1 MKKAMRFGLATVAA
15 YQGSGLLMLPDGSS
29 TRRLLVEDKVPGTLV
44 EDTEE
49 NPASG
54 NTKEEMQPFLTL
66 PSGKM
71 APENTA
77 APAQEVQKKVRFN
90 FSEKK
95 IFKA

>member
-1 MKKAMRFGLATVAA
+1 MNFGLATVAA
-15 YQGSGLLMLPDGSS
+15 YQGSDFLMLPDGSP

-71 APENTA
+71 A

-90 FSEKK
+90 VLLLSNGLFGKK
-95 IFKA
+95 IFKT